1 MIVLDASAVVELL
14 LDTPAG
20 RRVGILIEDPAIG
33 LHVPHL
39 LDVEVIS
46 VLRRLTRE
54 RAIGETDAQK
64 AIDDLLALDL
74 QRHSHEA
81 LAERAW
87 SLRKNVTVYDAMYV
101 ALAEALSAT
110 LVTCDAKLAKSSG
123 VGVRVEV
130 VK

>member
-14 LDTPAG
+14 LDTVAG
-20 RRVGILIEDPAIG
+20 RRVAILIADAAMG

-39 LDVEVIS
+39 VDVEVLS
-46 VLRRLTRE
+46 VLRRFARE
-54 RAIGETDAQK
+54 GVIDEGEAES
-64 AIDDLLALDL
+64 AVHDLLALDL

-81 LAERAW
+81 LLERAW
-87 SLRKNVTVYDAMYV
+87 VLRKNVTAYDAMYV

-110 LVTCDAKLAKSSG
+110 LVTCDARLARASG
-123 VGVRVEV
+123 INARIEV